1 MDGITNLTYNVKLK
15 MARDDFNTLH
25 NLLEQAKFAY
35 NECASYLREANIPL
49 DIKSVHNAVYDWMRA
64 KYALLPAQ
72 SIIRTYKEVLSAL
85 RSIKSNKHEDAE
97 TPERKNL
104 AMRLDKRLY
113 ANLNKDGISLTG
125 FQKGSRKKFS
135 FVMYDTV
142 SRMFDKYLTS
152 DPLIFIRN
160 GEAFLSIP
168 FQVPTL
174 PLKGNKAVG
183 IDMGMKRFAVT
194 SDGLVFD
201 DKKYKTKR
209 RRIRYLKST
218 LKAKGTKSAKR
229 KLRRLKREEANLSD
243 DFIMRMCGA
252 IIKNTNAD
260 VFVVE
265 NLNGI
270 KNKTSKHKNGFKR
283 KRHNNALSQVA
294 ISKFQ
299 FVLGYKAQL
308 VGKRVETV
316 SPTYTSQTDCRTNK
330 RDGKRLGCRYVC
342 SDGVVFDAD
351 WNAAINIMKRSKHP
365 VSNVLPIDGKLEFH
379 TGRLSVNKPNAGKTC
394 KPLSLLA

>member
-15 MARDDFNTLH
+15 MTRDDFNTLH
-25 NLLEQAKFAY
+25 NLLEQAKLAY

-49 DIKSVHNAVYDWMRA
+49 DIKSVHNAVYDWMRT

-85 RSIKSNKHEDAE
+85 RSIKSNTHEDAD

-113 ANLNKDGISLTG
+113 ANLNKEGISLTG
-125 FQKGSRKKFS
+125 FQKGRRKTFL
-135 FVMYDTV
+135 FAMYDVV
-142 SRMFDKYLTS
+142 SRMFGKYLTS

-194 SDGLVFD
+194 SDGFVFD
-201 DKKYKTKR
+201 DKKYKAKR
-209 RRIRYLKST
+209 RRIRHLKST

-229 KLRRLKREEANLSD
+229 KLKQLKRKETNLSD

-260 VFVVE
+260 VLVVE
-265 NLNGI
+265 NLKGI
-270 KNKTSKHKNGFKR
+270 KKKTSKHKNCFKK

-351 WNAAINIMKRSKHP
+351 WNAAINIVKRSKHP
-365 VSNVLPIDGKLEFH
+365 VSNVLPIDGKLVFH
-379 TGRLSVNKPNAGKTC
+379 TGRLSVNKPNAGK
-394 KPLSLLA
+394 PASR

>member
-15 MARDDFNTLH
+15 MTRDDFNTLH
-25 NLLEQAKFAY
+25 NLLEQAKLAY

-49 DIKSVHNAVYDWMRA
+49 DIKSVHNAVYDWMRT

-85 RSIKSNKHEDAE
+85 RSIKSNTHEDAD

-113 ANLNKDGISLTG
+113 ANLNKEGISLTG
-125 FQKGSRKKFS
+125 FQKGRRKTFL
-135 FVMYDTV
+135 FAMYDVV

-194 SDGLVFD
+194 SDGFVFD
-201 DKKYKTKR
+201 DKKYKAKR
-209 RRIRYLKST
+209 RRIRHLKST

-229 KLRRLKREEANLSD
+229 KLKQLKRKETNLSD

-260 VFVVE
+260 VLVVE
-265 NLNGI
+265 NLKGI
-270 KNKTSKHKNGFKR
+270 KKKTSKHKNCFKK

-351 WNAAINIMKRSKHP
+351 WNAAINIVKRSKHP
-365 VSNVLPIDGKLEFH
+365 VSNVLPIDGKLVFH
-379 TGRLSVNKPNAGKTC
+379 TGRLSVNKPNAGK
-394 KPLSLLA
+394 PASR

>member
-15 MARDDFNTLH
+15 MTGDDFNTLH
-25 NLLEQAKFAY
+25 NLLDQAKLAY

-49 DIKSVHNAVYDWMRA
+49 DIKSVHNAVYDWMRT

-85 RSIKSNKHEDAE
+85 RSIKSNKHEDAD

-125 FQKGSRKKFS
+125 FQKGSRKAFS
-135 FVMYDTV
+135 FVMYDAV

-152 DPLIFIRN
+152 DPLIF
-160 GEAFLSIP
+160 
-168 FQVPTL
+168 
-174 PLKGNKAVG
+174 GNKAVG

-194 SDGLVFD
+194 SDGFVFD
-201 DKKYKTKR
+201 DKKYKAKR
-209 RRIRYLKST
+209 RRIRHLKST

-229 KLRRLKREEANLSD
+229 KLRQLKRKEANLSD

-260 VFVVE
+260 VLVVE
-265 NLNGI
+265 NLKGI
-270 KNKTSKHKNGFKR
+270 KKKTSKHKNGFKK

-316 SPTYTSQTDCRTNK
+316 SPAYTSQTDCRTNK
-330 RDGKRLGCRYVC
+330 RMD
-342 SDGVVFDAD
+342 
-351 WNAAINIMKRSKHP
+351 H
-365 VSNVLPIDGKLEFH
+365 
-379 TGRLSVNKPNAGKTC
+379 
-394 KPLSLLA
+394 

>member
-15 MARDDFNTLH
+15 MTRDDFNTLH
-25 NLLEQAKFAY
+25 NLLEQAKLAY

-49 DIKSVHNAVYDWMRA
+49 DIKSVHNAVYDWMRT

-85 RSIKSNKHEDAE
+85 RSIKSNTHEDAD

-113 ANLNKDGISLTG
+113 ANLNKEGISLTG
-125 FQKGSRKKFS
+125 FQKGHRKTFL
-135 FVMYDTV
+135 FAMYDVV

-194 SDGLVFD
+194 SDGFVFD
-201 DKKYKTKR
+201 DKKYKAKR
-209 RRIRYLKST
+209 RRIRHLKST

-229 KLRRLKREEANLSD
+229 KLKQLKRKETNLSD

-260 VFVVE
+260 VLVVE
-265 NLNGI
+265 NLKGI
-270 KNKTSKHKNGFKR
+270 KKKTSKHKNCFKK

-351 WNAAINIMKRSKHP
+351 WNAAINIVKRSKHP
-365 VSNVLPIDGKLEFH
+365 VSNVLPIDGKLVFH
-379 TGRLSVNKPNAGKTC
+379 TGRLSVNKPNAGK
-394 KPLSLLA
+394 PASR

>member
-15 MARDDFNTLH
+15 MTRDDFNTLY

-35 NECASYLREANIPL
+35 NECASYLKENNIPL

-72 SIIRTYKEVLSAL
+72 SIIRTYKEVLSAF
-85 RSIKSNKHEDAE
+85 RSIKSNKHEDAD

-125 FQKGSRKKFS
+125 FQKGSRKTFS
-135 FVMYDTV
+135 FVMYDAV

-194 SDGLVFD
+194 SDGIVFD
-201 DKKYKTKR
+201 DKKYKAKR
-209 RRIRYLKST
+209 RRIRHLKSI

-229 KLRRLKREEANLSD
+229 KLKRLKRKEANLSD
-243 DFIMRMCGA
+243 DFIMRICGA

-265 NLNGI
+265 NLKGI
-270 KNKTSKHKNGFKR
+270 KTKTSKHKNGFKR

-351 WNAAINIMKRSKHP
+351 WNAAINIVKRSKHP
-365 VSNVLPIDGKLEFH
+365 VSNVLPIDGKLDFL
-379 TGRLSVNKPNAGKTC
+379 TGRLSVNKPNAGK
-394 KPLSLLA
+394 PASL

>member
-15 MARDDFNTLH
+15 MTRDDFNTLH
-25 NLLEQAKFAY
+25 NLLEQAKLAY

-49 DIKSVHNAVYDWMRA
+49 DIKSVHNAVYDWMRT

-85 RSIKSNKHEDAE
+85 RSIKSNTHEDAD

-113 ANLNKDGISLTG
+113 ANLNKEGISLTG
-125 FQKGSRKKFS
+125 FQKGSRKTFS
-135 FVMYDTV
+135 FVMYDAV

-160 GEAFLSIP
+160 GEAFLSVP
-168 FQVPTL
+168 FQVPSL

-194 SDGLVFD
+194 SDGFVFD
-201 DKKYKTKR
+201 DKKYKAKR
-209 RRIRYLKST
+209 RRIRHLKST

-229 KLRRLKREEANLSD
+229 KLKQLKRKETNLSD

-260 VFVVE
+260 VLVVE
-265 NLNGI
+265 NLKGI
-270 KNKTSKHKNGFKR
+270 KKKTSKHKNCFKK

-351 WNAAINIMKRSKHP
+351 WNAAINIVKRSKHP
-365 VSNVLPIDGKLEFH
+365 VSNVLPIDGKLVFH
-379 TGRLSVNKPNAGKTC
+379 TGRLSVNKPNAGKPASC
-394 KPLSLLA
+394 

>member
-15 MARDDFNTLH
+15 MTRDDFNTLH
-25 NLLEQAKFAY
+25 NLLEQAKLAY
-35 NECASYLREANIPL
+35 NECASYLREASIPL
-49 DIKSVHNAVYDWMRA
+49 DIKSVHNAVYDWMRT

-85 RSIKSNKHEDAE
+85 RSIKSNTHEDAD

-113 ANLNKDGISLTG
+113 ANLNKEGISLTG
-125 FQKGSRKKFS
+125 FQKGRRKTFL
-135 FVMYDTV
+135 FAMYDVV

-194 SDGLVFD
+194 SDGFVFD
-201 DKKYKTKR
+201 DKKYKAKR
-209 RRIRYLKST
+209 RRIRHLKST

-229 KLRRLKREEANLSD
+229 KLKQLKRKETNLSD

-260 VFVVE
+260 VLVVE
-265 NLNGI
+265 NLKGI
-270 KNKTSKHKNGFKR
+270 KKKTSKHKNCFKK

-351 WNAAINIMKRSKHP
+351 WNAAINIVKRSKHP
-365 VSNVLPIDGKLEFH
+365 VSNVLPIDGKLVFH
-379 TGRLSVNKPNAGKTC
+379 TGRLSVNKPNAGK
-394 KPLSLLA
+394 PASR

>member
-15 MARDDFNTLH
+15 MTRDDFNTLH
-25 NLLEQAKFAY
+25 NLLEQAKLAY

-49 DIKSVHNAVYDWMRA
+49 DIKSVHNAVYDWMRT

-85 RSIKSNKHEDAE
+85 RSIKSNKHEDAD

-125 FQKGSRKKFS
+125 FQKGSRKTFL
-135 FVMYDTV
+135 FVMYDAV

-174 PLKGNKAVG
+174 PLKSNKAVG

-194 SDGLVFD
+194 SDGFVFD
-201 DKKYKTKR
+201 DKKYKAKR
-209 RRIRYLKST
+209 RRIRHLKST

-229 KLRRLKREEANLSD
+229 KLKQLKRKEANLSD

-260 VFVVE
+260 VLVVE
-265 NLNGI
+265 NLKGI
-270 KNKTSKHKNGFKR
+270 KKKTSKHKNCFKK

-351 WNAAINIMKRSKHP
+351 WNAAINIVKRSKHP
-365 VSNVLPIDGKLEFH
+365 VSNVLPIDGKLVFH
-379 TGRLSVNKPNAGKTC
+379 TGRLSVNKPNAGK
-394 KPLSLLA
+394 PASR